1 MQSKASAIKPMR
13 NKRDMGPLL
22 PFEELV
28 NEADNAEEESSK
40 QDEDFENNMSE
51 DCNLPD
57 PCALL
62 HITNRR
68 KVPLRKKSLPMVMH
82 LVFSFTFF
90 VC

>member
-1 MQSKASAIKPMR
+1 MKPMKR
-13 NKRDMGPLL
+13 KRDMGPLL

-28 NEADNAEEESSK
+28 NGADNAEEESRK
-40 QDEDFENNMSE
+40 QDEYFKTNTSE

-68 KVPLRKKSLPMVMH
+68 KMPLRKKGLPMVCI
-82 LVFSFTFF
+82 LSFP
-90 VC
+90 